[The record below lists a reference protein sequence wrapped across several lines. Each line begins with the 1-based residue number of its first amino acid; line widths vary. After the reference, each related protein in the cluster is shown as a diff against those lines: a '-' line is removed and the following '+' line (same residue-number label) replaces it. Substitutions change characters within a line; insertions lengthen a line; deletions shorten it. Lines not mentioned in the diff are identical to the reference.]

1 MSSNSDATR
10 ASGPLSS
17 VHVGSVPRHGADT
30 ASRTIDDQAIVVR
43 INDYMVHTLNPVGT
57 RVWELAD
64 GRRTVAQ
71 IAATLSHDF
80 DEAPNGE
87 TLERDALTFVET
99 MVSKGLLELED
110 T

>member
-1 MSSNSDATR
+1 MSVDSI
-10 ASGPLSS
+10 
-17 VHVGSVPRHGADT
+17 PRHGADT
-30 ASRTIDDQAIVVR
+30 ASRTIDEQAIVVR
-43 INDYMVHTLNPVGT
+43 INDYMIHTLNLVGT

-71 IAATLSHDF
+71 IAALLRDEF
-80 DEAPNGE
+80 DEVPNGQ

-99 MVSKGLLELED
+99 MVSKGLLELKG